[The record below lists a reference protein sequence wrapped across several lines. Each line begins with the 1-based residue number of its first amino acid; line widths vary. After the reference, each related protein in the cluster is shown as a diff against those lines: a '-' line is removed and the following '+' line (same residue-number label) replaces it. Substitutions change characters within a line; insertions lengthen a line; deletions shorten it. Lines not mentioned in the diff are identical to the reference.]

1 MKLEVK
7 QHVAEVTFHQTACRR
22 IIKQHV
28 AEVTFVVNIFK
39 YANVFVI
46 TVFLYYIL
54 GDFSEIFKLASSN
67 SN

>member
-1 MKLEVK
+1 MWMKLEVISCN
-7 QHVAEVTFHQTACRR
+7 F
-22 IIKQHV
+22 IKQHV

-39 YANVFVI
+39 YANVFVM

-54 GDFSEIFKLASSN
+54 GDFNEIFKLASSN